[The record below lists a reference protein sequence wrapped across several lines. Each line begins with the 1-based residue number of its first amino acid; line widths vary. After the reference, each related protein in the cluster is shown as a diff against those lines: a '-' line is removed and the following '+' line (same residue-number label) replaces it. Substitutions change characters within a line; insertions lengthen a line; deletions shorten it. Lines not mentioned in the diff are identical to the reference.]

1 MKKSLLALL
10 FFSNIITAES
20 NPSVFSTGV
29 SFSGYDSRYYTKRQE
44 TVWFRGEVCSK
55 DLVLVLTEGECSKHK
70 LFLEKRGETY
80 LGSYL
85 FENRNI
91 YLSYGNRFRPLN
103 HFFFLR
109 EKFDFSSFWFLEQ
122 PTVRTGFLGIKSG
135 ESVLGTYYADNSA
148 DKRPG
153 FFFKPYK
160 NYLELAY
167 SPQTKEGFLLLEF
180 PSSDERKSEKKPYW
194 FRTEIFGTK
203 TDPQGI
209 VSASWTDREKDK
221 RVFVSGFRG
230 RAGQLFQLSERTDPE
245 EKAGLFRFVWEP
257 GIYRRLQFAES
268 SRYSSD
274 TKEIYSAQSI
284 SGRMEILEFPWFAV
298 LAQARA
304 YSFSDHSSW
313 VWGKG
318 LFLSYQ
324 RKFWTWEIGQEWRKN
339 GDRLTEAGLQISI
352 GKNWKIYSSLI
363 YAEEKNL
370 LPAFAEESITPEETG
385 LVVTDKSF
393 YSFLRIFHP
402 NFAIHIRHT
411 REKEGK
417 GDGLSMR
424 FQVYIPLFD

>member
-1 MKKSLLALL
+1 MKRSLFLVF
-10 FFSNIITAES
+10 FFSNILSADTLLS
-20 NPSVFSTGV
+20 PFSTGV

-44 TVWFRGEVCSK
+44 TVWFRGEVCFK
-55 DLVLVLTEGECSKHK
+55 NFVLILPDTECPKHK
-70 LFLEKRGETY
+70 VFFEKRGETY
-80 LGSYL
+80 FGSYL
-85 FENRNI
+85 FENKNFYI
-91 YLSYGNRFRPLN
+91 SYGNRFRPLN

-122 PTVRTGFLGIKSG
+122 PTVRTGFLGLKFGGSI
-135 ESVLGTYYADNSA
+135 LGTYYAEDSA
-148 DKRPG
+148 NKQPG

-160 NYLELAY
+160 NFLELAY

-180 PSSDERKSEKKPYW
+180 PSSEERKSEKRPYW

-203 TDPQGI
+203 RDFQGI
-209 VSASWTDREKDK
+209 VSASWADREKDK
-221 RVFVSGFRG
+221 RIFVSGFRG
-230 RAGQLFQLSERTDPE
+230 RSGQLFQISERTDPE
-245 EKAGLFRFVWEP
+245 EKAELFRFVWEP
-257 GIYRRLQFAES
+257 GPYRRLQFAES

-274 TKEIYSAQSI
+274 GKEIYSAQSVL
-284 SGRMEILEFPWFAV
+284 GRMEILEFPWFAI
-298 LAQARA
+298 LAQGRA

-313 VWGKG
+313 IFGKG
-318 LFLSYQ
+318 LYISYQ
-324 RKFWTWEIGQEWRKN
+324 KKFWRWELGQEWRKN
-339 GDRLTEAGLQISI
+339 GDKLTEASLQISI

-370 LPAFAEESITPEETG
+370 YPAFAEESITPEETG

-402 NFAIHIRHT
+402 YFAIHIRHT
-411 REKEGK
+411 REKEGR

>member
-1 MKKSLLALL
+1 MKRSLFVLF
-10 FFSNIITAES
+10 FFSNILSAE
-20 NPSVFSTGV
+20 NYPSAFSTGV
-29 SFSGYDSRYYTKRQE
+29 SFSGYNSRYYTKRQE
-44 TVWFRGEVCSK
+44 TVWFRGEVCLK
-55 DLVLVLTEGECSKHK
+55 DFVLLLPDPECSKHK
-70 LFLEKRGETY
+70 VFLEKRGETY
-80 LGSYL
+80 LGSYQ
-85 FENRNI
+85 FENKNI

-122 PTVRTGFLGIKSG
+122 PTVRTGFLGLKFG
-135 ESVLGTYYADNSA
+135 EGILGTYYAENSA
-148 DKRPG
+148 DKQPG

-167 SPQTKEGFLLLEF
+167 SPQTKEGFILLEF
-180 PSSDERKSEKKPYW
+180 PSSDERKLERKPYW

-203 TDPQGI
+203 DDPQGI
-209 VSASWTDREKDK
+209 ISTSWTDREKDK
-221 RVFVSGFRG
+221 RIFVSGFRG
-230 RAGQLFQLSERTDPE
+230 RSGQLFQLSERTDPE
-245 EKAGLFRFVWEP
+245 EKAELFRFVWEP
-257 GIYRRLQFAES
+257 GPYRRLQFAES

-274 TKEIYSAQSI
+274 GKELYSAQSVL
-284 SGRMEILEFPWFAV
+284 GRMEILEFPWFAI

-313 VWGKG
+313 VFGKG
-318 LFLSYQ
+318 LYIAYQ
-324 RKFWTWEIGQEWRKN
+324 KKFWRWELGQEWRKN
-339 GDRLTEAGLQISI
+339 GDRLTEAGLQLSI

-370 LPAFAEESITPEETG
+370 YPAFAEESITPEETG

-402 NFAIHIRHT
+402 YFSIHIRHT
-411 REKEGK
+411 REKESK

-424 FQVYIPLFD
+424 FQVYIPVFD

>member
-1 MKKSLLALL
+1 MKRSLLLL
-10 FFSNIITAES
+10 FLFSNILFAES
-20 NPSVFSTGV
+20 NPSPFSTGV

-44 TVWFRGEVCSK
+44 TVWFRGEVCLK
-55 DLVLVLTEGECSKHK
+55 DFFFIFPNADCPKHK
-70 LFLEKRGETY
+70 VFLEKRGETY
-80 LGSYL
+80 LGSYQ
-85 FENRNI
+85 FENNNI

-122 PTVRTGFLGIKSG
+122 PTVRTGFLGLKFK
-135 ESVLGTYYADNSA
+135 ESILGTYYAENSA
-148 DKRPG
+148 SKQPG

-167 SPQTKEGFLLLEF
+167 SPQTKEGFMLLEF
-180 PSSDERKSEKKPYW
+180 PSSEERKSEKKTYW

-203 TDPQGI
+203 TDLQGI
-209 VSASWTDREKDK
+209 VSASWSDKEKDK
-221 RVFVSGFRG
+221 RIFASGFRG

-245 EKAGLFRFVWEP
+245 EKAELFRFVWEP
-257 GIYRRLQFAES
+257 GPYRRLQFAES

-274 TKEIYSAQSI
+274 GKEIYSAQSAL
-284 SGRMEILEFPWFAV
+284 GRMEIIEFPWFAI

-304 YSFSDHSSW
+304 YHFSDHSSW

-318 LFLSYQ
+318 LYLSYQ
-324 RKFWTWEIGQEWRKN
+324 RKFWRWEIGQEWRKN

-402 NFAIHIRHT
+402 YFAIHIRHT